1 MSYNTIF
8 LDMGYTLAFPYPSWT
23 DIYERAYREAGIA
36 IDRDTLHEVLETVW
50 QAVIARDASAR
61 WEATEVGDLR
71 RQWEIES
78 EILDRL
84 GITENRRRIF
94 ERVTEAFRDPSS
106 YRLFPE
112 VPDTLLAL
120 RDRGYTLA
128 IVSNWD
134 WHLPALCQG
143 MNLTPYFDAII
154 TSARV
159 GRAKPHPRIFHAALS
174 ETGAR
179 PERTLHVGDSYDAD
193 VVGAQRVGITGVL
206 IDRAGKATTDGHLT
220 IRRLDELLPLLDSG

>member
-1 MSYNTIF
+1 
-8 LDMGYTLAFPYPSWT
+8 MGYTLAFPYPSWT
-23 DIYERAYREAGIA
+23 DIYQTAYRKAGIN
-36 IDRDTLHEVLETVW
+36 INRDTLHEVLETVW
-50 QAVIARDASAR
+50 RSVIAEDVTAS
-61 WEATEVGDLR
+61 WEASEVGDLR

-78 EILDRL
+78 TILDRL
-84 GITENRRRIF
+84 GIKENRRRIF
-94 ERVTEAFRDPSS
+94 ERVTAAFRDPAS

-134 WHLPALCQG
+134 WHLPVLCRDL
-143 MNLTPYFDAII
+143 NLTPYFDAII

-159 GRAKPHPRIFHAALS
+159 GRAKPHRQIFHVALS
-174 ETGAR
+174 ETGAE

-193 VVGAQRVGITGVL
+193 IVGAQGVGIPGVL
-206 IDRAGKATTDGHLT
+206 VDRAGTANTDGHFT
-220 IRRLDELLPLLDSG
+220 IRSLDELLSLLIDLNEHP